1 MHVTIVTD
9 NFPPESNAPATRQY
23 EHARHWVRAG
33 QRVTVITCAPNFPEG
48 KVYPGY
54 SNRWRE
60 VEEIDG
66 IRVVR
71 VKTFM
76 AENKGTLLRTLDYAS
91 FMAASVAGGVLEAK
105 PDVVLASSPQF
116 FAAVGGW
123 QLARLQRSPF
133 VFEVRDLWPAS
144 IVAVGAMRQ
153 SPMIRALERLELH
166 LYDRASAV
174 VVVTEAFREDIVR
187 RGVPAHKLHV
197 VPNGVD
203 VETVGGERD
212 ADLCREHRL
221 DGKFVV
227 GYVGTHGM
235 AHGLDR
241 VLDAA
246 ELLRDQRDIVFI
258 LAGGGAERARL
269 EERVTRDGLANVRMI
284 PRQPRERVP
293 ALLRACDLTLIP
305 LRNEPVFATVVPSKL
320 FEAMAY
326 GVPVL
331 MSVPDGEATA
341 LLRAA
346 GCGECLPPEHPLALA
361 AAVRRL
367 RAAPEVLAEYRA
379 RGLAAAPE
387 HSRRKQAERLMG
399 ILEGVV
405 GDGLPGART
414 SPTRAA
420 PTGP

>member
-33 QRVTVITCAPNFPEG
+33 QRVTVLTCAPNFPEG

-54 SNRWRE
+54 NNRWRQI
-60 VEEIDG
+60 EELDG

-71 VKTFM
+71 LKTFM

-123 QLARLQRSPF
+123 QLARAQRVPF

-144 IVAVGAMRQ
+144 IVAVGALRD
-153 SPMIRALERLELH
+153 SPIIAALERLELH

-187 RGVPAHKLHV
+187 RGVPDHKLHV

-203 VETVGGERD
+203 VDAAQGERD
-212 ADLCREHRL
+212 AALCREHGL

-246 ELLRDQRDIVFI
+246 ELLRDIPDVVFI
-258 LAGGGAERARL
+258 LAGGGAERSRL
-269 EERVTRDGLANVRMI
+269 EERVTRAALDNVRMI
-284 PRQPRERVP
+284 PRQPKARVP
-293 ALLRACDLTLIP
+293 ALLRACDVTLIP

-346 GCGECLPPEHPLALA
+346 GCGECLPPEDAVALA
-361 AAVRRL
+361 TAVRRL
-367 RAAPEVLAEYRA
+367 QRSPERLAEYRA
-379 RGLAAAPE
+379 RGLAAAPG
-387 HSRRKQAERLMG
+387 HSRKKQAERLLE
-399 ILEGVV
+399 ILERV
-405 GDGLPGART
+405 AR
-414 SPTRAA
+414 
-420 PTGP
+420 

>member
-33 QRVTVITCAPNFPEG
+33 QRVTVLTCAPNFPEG

-54 SNRWRE
+54 NNRWRQI
-60 VEEIDG
+60 EELDG

-71 VKTFM
+71 LKTFM

-123 QLARLQRSPF
+123 QLARAQRVPF

-144 IVAVGAMRQ
+144 IVAVGALRD
-153 SPMIRALERLELH
+153 SPIIAALERLELH

-187 RGVPAHKLHV
+187 RGVPDHKLHV

-203 VETVGGERD
+203 VDAAQGERD
-212 ADLCREHRL
+212 AALCREHGL

-246 ELLRDQRDIVFI
+246 ELLRDIPDVVFI
-258 LAGGGAERARL
+258 LAGGGAERSRL
-269 EERVTRDGLANVRMI
+269 EERVTRAALDNVRMI
-284 PRQPRERVP
+284 PRQPKARVP
-293 ALLRACDLTLIP
+293 ALLRACDVTLIP

-326 GVPVL
+326 GVPIL

-341 LLRAA
+341 LLRSA
-346 GCGECLPPEHPLALA
+346 GCGECLPPEDPLALA
-361 AAVRRL
+361 TAVRRL
-367 RAAPEVLAEYRA
+367 RSAPELLARYRA
-379 RGLAAAPE
+379 RGLAAAPRY
-387 HSRRKQAERLMG
+387 SRRKQAERLLE
-399 ILEGVV
+399 ILQGVAGRV
-405 GDGLPGART
+405 V
-414 SPTRAA
+414 
-420 PTGP
+420 TGP